1 MIESFSLFPFTN
13 FKNGKL
19 VVVTYKD
26 SKLVV
31 VTFKNGKL
39 VVVTYSLIY

>member
-1 MIESFSLFPFTN
+1 MIEHFSLFPFTT